1 MEIKD
6 KIQERAVELSREH
19 QHVCL
24 EWSTGCG
31 KTLAA
36 VKIAE
41 DILKS
46 NPKATGYLVC
56 KESTHKKNWHLDII
70 KHKRGH
76 ILKNTTTLL
85 YNSLKKY
92 NKGADFVILDEC
104 HALTP
109 KRIEAFKGIL
119 KRGTKLIFLS
129 ATIPDDRKYSML
141 RLCKKIK
148 FDTIP
153 LIKAIELGLLPEPEL
168 VLHKATLTPIQRGI
182 YDGLTNEMYK
192 YKEMSDDITA
202 HYSTRNH
209 AHNKFLNLGSKRK
222 NFIAEVKTKLLME
235 LVASF
240 RKEDA
245 RFICFTGSIEQ
256 AKEIGANSAVHSK
269 NDKGVNGNLID
280 CFNDKTC
287 KELFAVKMLRES
299 VNLTDVEKGIITQ
312 LDSTI
317 GSFYQMLGRCLRHE
331 FPQMH
336 IIVLDGTQDVAYFK
350 KSMSTFDKK
359 YITVL

>member
-6 KIQERAVELSREH
+6 KIQSRAVELSRNN

-41 DILKS
+41 DILS
-46 NPKATGYLVC
+46 FNPNAVGYLVC
-56 KESTHKKNWHLDII
+56 KESTHKKSWQLDIK
-70 KHKRGH
+70 KHKKDH
-76 ILKNTTTLL
+76 ILDNTTTLL
-85 YNSLKKY
+85 YHSLAKY
-92 NKGADFVILDEC
+92 SEKADFVILDEC

-109 KRIEAFKGIL
+109 KRIEAMRGIL

-153 LIKAIELGLLPEPEL
+153 LVKAIELGLLPEPEL
-168 VLHKATLTPIQRGI
+168 VLHKATLTKVEREI
-182 YDGLTNEMYK
+182 YDGLTTEMYR
-192 YKEMSDDITA
+192 YKDISDDITA

-222 NFIAEVKTKLLME
+222 NFIARVKTKLLME
-235 LVASF
+235 LVDKF
-240 RKEDA
+240 RKEDS

-269 NDKGVNGNLID
+269 NEKGVNGDLID
-280 CFNDKTC
+280 CFNNKVC

-336 IIVLDGTQDVAYFK
+336 LIVLNGTQDVAYFK
-350 KSMSTFDKK
+350 KSIDSFDKK
-359 YITVL
+359 YITVV